1 MTMNVVSDD
10 HIRGQGTN
18 ADASYGFQGI
28 FHIRSSLTLF

>member
-1 MTMNVVSDD
+1 MTMNVVTDD

-28 FHIRSSLTLF
+28 FQIRAGLPFF